1 MAINYSV
8 VAMKKPGQSDEPAKY
23 YAKAQAAG
31 VVEIDELAE
40 EISYATSLT
49 DGDVVNAIRALVKQ
63 VAKHIGKGEIVR
75 LGNLGSFQA
84 QLSSEGA
91 EAEEKFTPA
100 SIRKVHLQFRP
111 GNGLQ
116 GSLEMSSQLPQGEE
130 AERPQGGRRRYRR
143 GGWQPLITFRGK

>member
-111 GNGLQ
+111 GNLQ
-116 GSLEMSSQLPQGEE
+116 GSLETSSLSFRKVKKLKDLKAAGEDTGEE
-130 AERPQGGRRRYRR
+130 DGS
-143 GGWQPLITFRGK
+143 L

>member
-116 GSLEMSSQLPQGEE
+116 GSLELSSLSFRKVKKLKDLKAAGEDTGEE
-130 AERPQGGRRRYRR
+130 DGS
-143 GGWQPLITFRGK
+143 L